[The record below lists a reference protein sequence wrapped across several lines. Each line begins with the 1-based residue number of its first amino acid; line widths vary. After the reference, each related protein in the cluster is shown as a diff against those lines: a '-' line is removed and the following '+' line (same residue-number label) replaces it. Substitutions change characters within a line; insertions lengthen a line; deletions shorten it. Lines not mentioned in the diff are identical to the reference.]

1 MTKRDTPCH
10 NSEDNSCNF
19 LDLEISIKEG
29 KIRTDLYRKETDK
42 PRALLPTSAHPNHIP
57 SNIVYSMAFRLL
69 RICDNE
75 ELFEQRLLE
84 LKNDFLIP
92 RNYSNK
98 LINNQFN
105 RVREL
110 PGDTYT
116 EKRNL
121 ALQKKKKQ
129 TASDRVIGV
138 FDYNPVLPNNWICNG

>member
-1 MTKRDTPCH
+1 MKFDTPCY

-19 LDLEISIKEG
+19 LDLKISVNDG
-29 KIRTDLYRKETDK
+29 KIRTDLYRKDTDK

-75 ELFEQRLLE
+75 QLFEERLLE
-84 LKNDFLIP
+84 LKNNFLIP

-98 LINNQFN
+98 LINNQFD
-105 RVREL
+105 RVRNL
-110 PGDTYT
+110 PGNTYT

-121 ALQKKKKQ
+121 ALEKKQ
-129 TASDRVIGV
+129 SI
-138 FDYNPVLPNNWICNG
+138 